1 MEEKNTNEEALEQVR
16 TVRDEFDAE
25 MRGLKKKQRSAVE
38 KALKAVDKKK
48 IAKIKKTLEGI

>member
-38 KALKAVDKKK
+38 KALKAVDRKK